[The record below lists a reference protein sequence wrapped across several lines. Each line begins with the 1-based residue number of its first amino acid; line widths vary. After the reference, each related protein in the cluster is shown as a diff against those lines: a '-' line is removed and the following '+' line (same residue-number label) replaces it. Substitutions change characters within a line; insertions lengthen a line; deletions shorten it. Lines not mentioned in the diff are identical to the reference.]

1 MAISFCYNILMIHQ
15 YINDCLFL
23 ASPPVKIYCRCKKFC
38 SLLFLIALLLKPK
51 IKITIKI
58 KRNMKIYCLCT
69 KFCSLL
75 YLIARLLEPKIKLG
89 FSNNNLLFTLD
100 MMHSCTHCGYQ
111 MWSFWNF
118 TNQWQGESFSTMCNG

>member
-1 MAISFCYNILMIHQ
+1 MIHQ

-58 KRNMKIYCLCT
+58 KRNMKTYCLCT

-75 YLIARLLEPKIKLG
+75 YLIALLLEPKIKLG

-100 MMHSCTHCGYQ
+100 LMHTVRISNVKIWKFYK
-111 MWSFWNF
+111 
-118 TNQWQGESFSTMCNG
+118 